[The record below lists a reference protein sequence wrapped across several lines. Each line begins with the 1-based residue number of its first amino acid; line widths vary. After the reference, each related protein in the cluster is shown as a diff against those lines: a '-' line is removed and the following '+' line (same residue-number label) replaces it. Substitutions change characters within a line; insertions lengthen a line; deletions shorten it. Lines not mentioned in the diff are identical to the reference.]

1 MIDELKF
8 ERVQAEPPLYDLF
21 IDGAL
26 VGARMTLDE
35 VIATIAGS
43 EENEMPNMQSQ

>member
-8 ERVQAEPPLYDLF
+8 ERVQAEPPLYNLT
-21 IDGAL
+21 IGGEL
-26 VGARMTLDE
+26 VGTRLTLDE

-43 EENEMPNMQSQ
+43 EENEMPNMQGQ